1 MKLIRTLKT
10 KLKNTLTYNI
20 ESKLDTFAMCNAKII
35 SHQHLE
41 RYKQIIL
48 HTSNTSNIPLGGGA
62 KSSTSAISTM

>member
-48 HTSNTSNIPLGGGA
+48 HTSNTSNIPLGGGG
-62 KSSTSAISTM
+62 KVKH